1 MGSDV
6 SIIFTIAGIIFISP
20 YLSTILRIPTT
31 PIEIILGSIGGYY
44 ALITNNHILEIL
56 AEVGFFY
63 LMFLAG
69 TEVNFNTLLKMDR
82 TVLKKSLLYLFFL
95 YSFSSIFSW
104 AFSFNIIYVVILPLI
119 SVGLILTL
127 YKEFDKNTRWLNL
140 SMQAGILGE
149 LISIVAITITGA
161 MVVHGV
167 GEEFYTSMIYL
178 VVFLVLMLIL
188 FHFFKLLFWWFPEI
202 KTFLI
207 PLYSDRDEKDIRLS
221 MALFFLMMGVMVVF
235 GLEIAFGA
243 FIAGMFIATF
253 FEHQKELPHKLS
265 SFGFGFLIPI
275 FFVYI
280 GSSFDLR
287 SLSTDGLIMS
297 ALMITFSMIAIRVS
311 ASFAFIGYLS
321 FNERILFALS
331 HSMPLTL
338 LVAVATL
345 AYQNNS
351 IDQLSY
357 RSFILAGLFEVLVCI
372 IAIKFI
378 SKLSK

>member
-69 TEVNFNTLLKMDR
+69 TEVNFNTLLKMDK

-178 VVFLVLMLIL
+178 VVFLILMLIL

-287 SLSTDGLIMS
+287 SLSTDGLIIS

-372 IAIKFI
+372 VAIKVI
-378 SKLSK
+378 SRFSK

>member
-20 YLSTILRIPTT
+20 YLSNIFRIPTT

-69 TEVNFNTLLKMDR
+69 TEVNFNTLLKMNR
-82 TVLKKSLLYLFFL
+82 VILKKSLLYLFFL
-95 YSFSSIFSW
+95 YSFSSAFSW
-104 AFSFNIIYVVILPLI
+104 AFDFDVIYVVILPLI

-127 YKEFDKNTRWLNL
+127 YKEFDKNTKWLNL

-178 VVFLVLMLIL
+178 VVFLVLMLVL

-202 KTFLI
+202 KIFLI
-207 PLYSDRDEKDIRLS
+207 PIYSDRDEKDIRLS

-265 SFGFGFLIPI
+265 SFGFGFLIPT

-287 SLSTDGLIMS
+287 SLATEGLVIS
-297 ALMITFSMIAIRVS
+297 AFMITFSMIAIRIS

-321 FNERILFALS
+321 FSERVLFALS

-357 RSFILAGLFEVLVCI
+357 RSFILAGLFEVLICI
-372 IAIKFI
+372 IAIKMI
-378 SKLSK
+378 SRLSK

>member
-127 YKEFDKNTRWLNL
+127 YK
-140 SMQAGILGE
+140 
-149 LISIVAITITGA
+149 
-161 MVVHGV
+161 
-167 GEEFYTSMIYL
+167 
-178 VVFLVLMLIL
+178 
-188 FHFFKLLFWWFPEI
+188 
-202 KTFLI
+202 
-207 PLYSDRDEKDIRLS
+207 
-221 MALFFLMMGVMVVF
+221 
-235 GLEIAFGA
+235 
-243 FIAGMFIATF
+243 
-253 FEHQKELPHKLS
+253 
-265 SFGFGFLIPI
+265 
-275 FFVYI
+275 
-280 GSSFDLR
+280 
-287 SLSTDGLIMS
+287 
-297 ALMITFSMIAIRVS
+297 
-311 ASFAFIGYLS
+311 
-321 FNERILFALS
+321 
-331 HSMPLTL
+331 
-338 LVAVATL
+338 
-345 AYQNNS
+345 
-351 IDQLSY
+351 
-357 RSFILAGLFEVLVCI
+357 
-372 IAIKFI
+372 
-378 SKLSK
+378 

>member
-1 MGSDV
+1 
-6 SIIFTIAGIIFISP
+6 
-20 YLSTILRIPTT
+20 
-31 PIEIILGSIGGYY
+31 
-44 ALITNNHILEIL
+44 
-56 AEVGFFY
+56 
-63 LMFLAG
+63 
-69 TEVNFNTLLKMDR
+69 
-82 TVLKKSLLYLFFL
+82 
-95 YSFSSIFSW
+95 
-104 AFSFNIIYVVILPLI
+104 
-119 SVGLILTL
+119 
-127 YKEFDKNTRWLNL
+127 
-140 SMQAGILGE
+140 MQAGILGE